1 MLKKPS
7 SPVRGSGF
15 FLTRKRE
22 KDRNLKKFRSQ
33 KRGEKKI
40 LARSTIFH
48 RQIFPSNKNMETS
61 TKRERSPFLQLKR
74 KFF

>member
-33 KRGEKKI
+33 KRGEKKN
-40 LARSTIFH
+40 LAR
-48 RQIFPSNKNMETS
+48 
-61 TKRERSPFLQLKR
+61 
-74 KFF
+74 